1 MASIGENIR
10 FLRKERGLSQEKLE
24 ILVNLPKK
32 SVHFYET
39 GKREVPM
46 HVVIELA
53 KFFKVSVQ
61 TLMGEPDEKEEPTP
75 ESEMIRKILD
85 AVTLIVSD
93 YEIVPKR

>member
-1 MASIGENIR
+1 
-10 FLRKERGLSQEKLE
+10 
-24 ILVNLPKK
+24 
-32 SVHFYET
+32 
-39 GKREVPM
+39 M

-61 TLMGEPDEKEEPTP
+61 TLMGEPYEKEEPTP

-93 YEIVPKR
+93 YEIVLKR